1 LLRKEPRV
9 ESPSVPT
16 GKKHALLV
24 AVKRG
29 VRTALVTAVV
39 TLFALMVTVMIFENK
54 LIYFP
59 TRGGVGPSPGQDV
72 DLTAADGI
80 KIHGWYYPHPQ
91 AKATILHLHGNAGN
105 LEDRRDL
112 VRDLQALGVNVLAID
127 YRGYGR
133 SEGEPGERGLYAD
146 SRAAYDWLLT
156 KTTADRIIVHGESLG
171 GGPACELAST
181 VPCGGLIL
189 QSTFTRAPDMAS
201 RVLPFFPGFLVRTK
215 FDNLAKVPKIAC
227 RKLFLHSQA
236 DEIIPFEMG
245 QRLFAAAADPK
256 ENTWF
261 TGCGHNE
268 MSISRAKKY
277 YGRIAEF
284 LAPFGK

>member
-1 LLRKEPRV
+1 VEAQAFPSENPPAQLAPLWKRLL
-9 ESPSVPT
+9 
-16 GKKHALLV
+16 
-24 AVKRG
+24 
-29 VRTALVTAVV
+29 RTALCTVLGCIVFGV
-39 TLFALMVTVMIFENK
+39 LALMIFEEK
-54 LIYFP
+54 FIYFP
-59 TRGGVGPSPGQDV
+59 TKGDVGTSPGEDV
-72 DLTAADGI
+72 WLTTPDGV
-80 KIHGWYYPHPQ
+80 KLHAWYFPHPE
-91 AKATILHLHGNAGN
+91 AKATLLHLHGNAGN
-105 LEDRRDL
+105 LSDRRDL
-112 VRDLQALGVNVLAID
+112 VRDLQSLGVSVMAVD

-133 SEGEPGERGLYAD
+133 SDGTPGESGFYLDA
-146 SRAAYDWLLT
+146 RAAYDWLLS
-156 KTTADRIIVHGESLG
+156 KTSADRIVVHGESLG

-215 FDNLAKVPKIAC
+215 FDNLAKVPKITC

-236 DEIIPFEMG
+236 DEMIPFEMG
-245 QRLFAAAADPK
+245 EKLFAAAADPK

-284 LAPFGK
+284 LAPFAK

>member
-1 LLRKEPRV
+1 VEAQAVPSEKSPAQLAPLWKRLL
-9 ESPSVPT
+9 
-16 GKKHALLV
+16 
-24 AVKRG
+24 
-29 VRTALVTAVV
+29 RTALCTVV
-39 TLFALMVTVMIFENK
+39 GCFVVGGSTLMIFEEK
-54 LIYFP
+54 FIYFP
-59 TRGGVGPSPGQDV
+59 AKGDVGTSPGEDV
-72 DLTAADGI
+72 WLTTSDGV
-80 KIHGWYYPHPQ
+80 KLHAWYFPHPQ

-105 LEDRRDL
+105 LSDRRDL
-112 VRDLQALGVNVLAID
+112 VRDLQALGVNVMAVD

-133 SEGEPGERGLYAD
+133 SDGTPGESGLYLDA
-146 SRAAYDWLLT
+146 RAAYDWLLT
-156 KTTADRIIVHGESLG
+156 KTSADRIVVHGESLG

-215 FDNLAKVPKIAC
+215 FDNLAKVSRISC

-236 DEIIPFEMG
+236 DEMIPFQMG
-245 QRLFAAAADPK
+245 ETLFAAAAEPK